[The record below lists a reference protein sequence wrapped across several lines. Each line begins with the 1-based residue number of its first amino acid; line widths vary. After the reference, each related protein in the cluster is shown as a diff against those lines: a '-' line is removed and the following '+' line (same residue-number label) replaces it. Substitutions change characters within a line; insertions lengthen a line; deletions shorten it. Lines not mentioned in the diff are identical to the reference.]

1 MRPMRLTDA
10 PPWDARPLMSEE
22 RDALL
27 GLLRGLARDA
37 WASPT
42 PCPGWSVQDVVAH
55 VLGEDLGL
63 LARARDGHDGVRIPA
78 GLPYR
83 AFVGA
88 LNDANQRWVE
98 AARRLSPRQLVDLL
112 SRTGDELAEHLAGV
126 DMKAPASVVWTGP
139 DPVPA
144 WFDVARHY
152 TERWVHQQQVREAV
166 GRPGLDGDREVG
178 AVLRTFVWA
187 LASVPPAEPGAEV
200 GFSVTGQGGGEWA
213 LASTGAGWELVAGAP
228 RAPDAVIRLSAGHAW
243 RLFTDALEDLSVI
256 EITGNLELARSFLD
270 ARAIIV

>member
-1 MRPMRLTDA
+1 MRLTDA

-27 GLLRGLARDA
+27 GLLRGLAPDA

-63 LARARDGHDGVRIPA
+63 LARARDGHDGVRIPT

-98 AARRLSPRQLVDLL
+98 AARRLSPRQLIDLL
-112 SRTGDELAEHLAGV
+112 LRTGDELAEHLAGV

-200 GFSVTGQGGGEWA
+200 GFSVTGPGGGEW
-213 LASTGAGWELVAGAP
+213 TVTAGTARWELQEGA
-228 RAPDAVIRLSAGHAW
+228 APAPAASIRMSSDVAW
-243 RLFTDALEDLSVI
+243 RLFTDALPDQSGISIAGDE
-256 EITGNLELARSFLD
+256 GLARRFMT